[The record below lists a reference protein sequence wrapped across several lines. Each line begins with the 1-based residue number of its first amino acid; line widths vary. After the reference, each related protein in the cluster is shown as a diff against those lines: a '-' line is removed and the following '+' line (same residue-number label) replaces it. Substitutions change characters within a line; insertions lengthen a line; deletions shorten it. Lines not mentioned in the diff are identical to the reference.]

1 LATDLKHQSIGFL
14 AVAKLSFVGKLPRR
28 ALDRPRGFFQNPLDP
43 NRFRGIKLAF
53 MKLRNIP
60 LELDIFCEG
69 QEAERILKI
78 NKSPEP
84 TGHPLEADDEPSLSH
99 ESPDDEF
106 P

>member
-1 LATDLKHQSIGFL
+1 
-14 AVAKLSFVGKLPRR
+14 
-28 ALDRPRGFFQNPLDP
+28 
-43 NRFRGIKLAF
+43 

-84 TGHPLEADDEPSLSH
+84 SGHPLEADDEPSSSH

>member
-1 LATDLKHQSIGFL
+1 
-14 AVAKLSFVGKLPRR
+14 
-28 ALDRPRGFFQNPLDP
+28 
-43 NRFRGIKLAF
+43 

-78 NKSPEP
+78 NNSTEP
-84 TGHPLEADDEPSLSH
+84 SSDALASDDETSSSP

>member
-1 LATDLKHQSIGFL
+1 MTVLTNGT
-14 AVAKLSFVGKLPRR
+14 LPR
-28 ALDRPRGFFQNPLDP
+28 FFQNPLDGKL
-43 NRFRGIKLAF
+43 FRGIKLAS

-78 NKSPEP
+78 NKAPEP
-84 TGHPLEADDEPSLSH
+84 TDHALESDDEPSLSC

>member
-1 LATDLKHQSIGFL
+1 
-14 AVAKLSFVGKLPRR
+14 
-28 ALDRPRGFFQNPLDP
+28 
-43 NRFRGIKLAF
+43 

-78 NKSPEP
+78 NKAPESISD
-84 TGHPLEADDEPSLSH
+84 PLESDDEPSSSH

-106 P
+106 S

>member
-1 LATDLKHQSIGFL
+1 
-14 AVAKLSFVGKLPRR
+14 
-28 ALDRPRGFFQNPLDP
+28 
-43 NRFRGIKLAF
+43 

-78 NKSPEP
+78 NCTEP
-84 TGHPLEADDEPSLSH
+84 PSEALASDDETSSSP